1 MAKVKSIEIGTK
13 FRMRSGEEYEVIEF
27 VGKSKGGASNLWKC
41 VTPKGM
47 DAVFTDWAILDK
59 QKIE

>member
-1 MAKVKSIEIGTK
+1 MAKVKSIEIGIK
-13 FRMRSGEEYEVIEF
+13 FCMRSGEEYEVVEF
-27 VGKSKGGASNLWKC
+27 IGKSQGGKSDLWRC